1 MSEMEEKSGPNWTL
15 IGGLL
20 IVAAGIAYLIYSI
33 ATSDV
38 SMDMGNGSH

>member
-1 MSEMEEKSGPNWTL
+1 MSEEKSNINWGFI
-15 IGGLL
+15 IG
-20 IVAAGIAYLIYSI
+20 IAVVAAGIAYLIYSI